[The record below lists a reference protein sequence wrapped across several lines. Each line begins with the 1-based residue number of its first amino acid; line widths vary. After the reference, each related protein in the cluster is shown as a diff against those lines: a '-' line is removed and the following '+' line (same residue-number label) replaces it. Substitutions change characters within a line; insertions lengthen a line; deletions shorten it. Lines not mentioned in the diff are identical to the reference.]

1 MQQAVTSTQ
10 QVVSLTPTASHAI
23 SSLASR
29 VKLGQIIDVF
39 LDWCAAAASS
49 SSWRL
54 NSDLIRARLSQTL
67 GITSSDKISSSSS
80 SLSSSELAKITA
92 DEMSSMLMNIEQLLL
107 TKPSNVAID
116 PLIEPILIAR
126 NRSFF
131 ENKYG
136 FSESDLS
143 RVNEYREPMTT
154 RQRRQLLQ
162 SIGFYFSFLYI
173 YIDSVQ
179 QIFLS
184 KLKIFKKLYQ
194 NRFGLYQK

>member
-29 VKLGQIIDVF
+29 VKLGQLIDVF

-54 NSDLIRARLSQTL
+54 NSDLIRARISQTL
-67 GITSSDKISSSSS
+67 GITSSDKISASSSSSS
-80 SLSSSELAKITA
+80 SLSSSELAKLTA
-92 DEMSSMLMNIEQLLL
+92 DEMSSMLTSIEQMLL
-107 TKPSNVAID
+107 TKPSKVAID
-116 PLIEPILIAR
+116 PLIEPIIIAR

-154 RQRRQLLQ
+154 RQRRQLLN
-162 SIGFYFSFLYI
+162 SIGFYCSLLYYI
-173 YIDSVQ
+173 YSDSVQ
-179 QIFLS
+179 PKLFS
-184 KLKIFKKLYQ
+184 KLKIYLTQFL
-194 NRFGLYQK
+194 R

>member
-29 VKLGQIIDVF
+29 VKLGQLIDVF

-54 NSDLIRARLSQTL
+54 NSDLIRARISQTL
-67 GITSSDKISSSSS
+67 GITSSDKISASSSSSS
-80 SLSSSELAKITA
+80 SLSSSELAKLTA
-92 DEMSSMLMNIEQLLL
+92 DEMSSMLTSIEQMLL

-154 RQRRQLLQ
+154 RQRRQLLN
-162 SIGFYFSFLYI
+162 SIGFYCPLLYI
-173 YIDSVQ
+173 YSDSVQ
-179 QIFLS
+179 QKLFS
-184 KLKIFKKLYQ
+184 KLKIYLKQFL
-194 NRFGLYQK
+194 R